1 MRGGTCREVIR
12 MIFILG
18 DNHGHFDKI
27 IDTVVKL
34 RPVAVISVGD
44 IMGDKDI
51 RPIDQ
56 ELNEI
61 LTLTEFWWIPGNH
74 DTDSEA
80 AYDGLFG
87 STLAHR
93 NFHGRVVTIQGVRFA
108 GLGGVF
114 REKIWMPPGKPQFQS
129 KPDFLRHSPKASR
142 WRGGIPLKHRSTI
155 FPDVYSGLARGRA
168 DILITHEAPSCHPH
182 GFQAID
188 ALAQSLRVRAT
199 FHGHH
204 HDSLDYSKA
213 WADLGFKAHGVG
225 LCGISDLEGTVIVAG
240 EKDDARRYREHWND
254 PV

>member
-1 MRGGTCREVIR
+1 

-18 DNHGHFDKI
+18 DNHGRFDKI
-27 IDTVVKL
+27 IEAVTAM
-34 RPVAVISVGD
+34 RPEAVISVGD

-51 RPIDQ
+51 RPLKQ
-56 ELNEI
+56 ELKEI
-61 LTLTEFWWIPGNH
+61 ISLTEFWWIPGNH

-93 NFHGRVVTIQGVRFA
+93 NFHGRVVMIQGVRFA

-114 REKIWMPPGKPQFQS
+114 REKIWMPPSKPQFQS
-129 KPDFLRHSPKASR
+129 KPDFLRRAPRADR

-155 FPDVYSGLARGRA
+155 FPDVYNGLARERA

-182 GFQAID
+182 GFQAISE
-188 ALAQSLRVRAT
+188 LARSLGVKAS

-213 WADLGFKAHGVG
+213 WSGLGFKAYGVG
-225 LCGISDLEGTVIVAG
+225 LRGISDLDGNLIVAG
-240 EKDDARRYREHWND
+240 EKDDERRFREHWNEQS
-254 PV
+254 